1 MSLITVVIPNYKG
14 IEYLNPCLEALYAQR
29 VGTPEFEILVVDNA
43 SADGSI
49 ERAKELYKAK
59 VQKQAESVDAAAHV
73 PSTRFLCLEQ
83 NTGFCHAVN
92 VGIENSDSPYVILLN
107 NDTKVSEEFVGN
119 LYKAIRRDKT
129 IFSVSAQM
137 LMWDYPALLDDAG
150 DRYNVLGWAYAV
162 GKGQAAA
169 LYDRPKHIF
178 SACGGAAIYRRSIL
192 ERIGLFDEL
201 HFAYLEDLDIGYRAR
216 IYGYKNVYEPSAKV
230 LHFGSASS
238 GSRYN
243 EFKTKLASANNIYVI
258 YKNMPA
264 AQILMNLPFLA
275 FGFLIKWLFFVKKGM
290 GGTYLKGLAEG
301 LSRCVSPEGKEK
313 KVKFQKENLH
323 NYVQIQLELY
333 LNAIYF
339 LTKK

>member
-1 MSLITVVIPNYKG
+1 M
-14 IEYLNPCLEALYAQR
+14 
-29 VGTPEFEILVVDNA
+29 
-43 SADGSI
+43 
-49 ERAKELYKAK
+49 
-59 VQKQAESVDAAAHV
+59 
-73 PSTRFLCLEQ
+73 
-83 NTGFCHAVN
+83 
-92 VGIENSDSPYVILLN
+92 GIENSDSPYVILLN

-169 LYDRPKHIF
+169 LYDRPTHIF

-230 LHFGSASS
+230 LHYGSASS

-243 EFKTKLASANNIYVI
+243 EFKTKLSSANNVYVI
-258 YKNMPA
+258 YKNMPMP
-264 AQILMNLPFLA
+264 QIFMNLPFLVM
-275 FGFLIKWLFFVKKGM
+275 GFLIKWLFFVKQGM
-290 GGTYLKGLAEG
+290 GGTYLRGLAEG
-301 LSRCVSPEGKEK
+301 LSRCVSPEGKAN
-313 KVKFQKENLH
+313 KVKFQRENLR
-323 NYVQIQLELY
+323 NYIQIQLELY